1 MTAQLA
7 SHLTRALTLAQ
18 QQPYLARRQ
27 NWVNQ
32 LERHAMMQPDAPA
45 LRFVGNTMTWADLRR
60 RVAALAGALSGRGV
74 GFGDRVMILMLN
86 RTEFV
91 ESVLAA
97 NMTGAI
103 AVPLNFRLT
112 PTEIAVLV
120 EDCVAHV
127 MLTEAALAPV
137 AIGVRNIQPLLSVI
151 VVAGGSSQDSVF
163 GYEDLLNEAGDVHE
177 PVDIPNDSPALIMY
191 TSGTTGRPKGAVL
204 THANLTGQAMTALY
218 TSGAN
223 INSDVGFV
231 GVPLFHIAGIGNML
245 TGLLLGLPTVIYPL
259 GAFDPGQLLDVLEA
273 EKVTGI
279 FLVPAQWQAVCTEQQ
294 ARPRDLRLRVL
305 SWGAAPAPDALLRQ
319 MSATFPETQ
328 ILAAFGQT
336 EMSPVTCMLL
346 GEDAIAKRGSV
357 GRVIP
362 TVAARVVD
370 QNMNDVPVG
379 EVGEIVYRAP
389 TLMSCYWNN
398 PEATAEAFAGGW
410 FHSGDLVRMDSD
422 GYVWVV
428 DRKKDMIISGGE
440 NIYCAEL
447 ENVLASHPDIAEVAV
462 IGRADEKWGEVPIAV
477 AAVTNDDLRIEDLG
491 EFLTDRLARYKHPKA
506 LEIVDAL
513 PRNPAGKVLK
523 TELRL
528 RYGACVN
535 VERRSASAGFTERR
549 ENRQKL

>member
-97 NMTGAI
+97 NMIGAI

-535 VERRSASAGFTERR
+535 VERRSASAGFTARR

>member
-18 QQPYLARRQ
+18 QQHYLARRQ

-97 NMTGAI
+97 NMIGAI

>member
-97 NMTGAI
+97 NMIGAI

-177 PVDIPNDSPALIMY
+177 PVDMPNDSPALIMY

>member
-97 NMTGAI
+97 NMIGAI

-535 VERRSASAGFTERR
+535 VERRSASADFTERR

>member
-97 NMTGAI
+97 NMIGAI

-549 ENRQKL
+549 ENRQRL

>member
-45 LRFVGNTMTWADLRR
+45 LRFVGNTMAWADLRR

-97 NMTGAI
+97 NMIGAI

>member
-7 SHLTRALTLAQ
+7 SHLTRAPTLAQ

-97 NMTGAI
+97 NMIGAI

-120 EDCVAHV
+120 EDCAAHV

-137 AIGVRNIQPLLSVI
+137 AIGVRDIQPLLSVI
-151 VVAGGSSQDSVF
+151 VVAGGSSEDSVF
-163 GYEDLLNEAGDVHE
+163 GYEDLLNEAGDVVE

-535 VERRSASAGFTERR
+535 VERRSVSADFTDRR
-549 ENRQKL
+549 ENRQRL